1 MKIALLGYGKMGKEI
16 EKIALKRNHEVGVII
31 DNADDLETKGDQ
43 LAQCQVVFEFT
54 DKDNVIQ
61 NLKKCFEA
69 KVPVVCGTTGWNEQF
84 PEIEALCKK
93 NGNALFYSP
102 NFSIGIYIFKEI
114 NKQLAQIMQNQPDY
128 SPSIEE
134 LHHIHKKDAPSGT
147 ALLLAEEIINTLD
160 RVTKWTASV
169 EPAPDDLEIRSFRV
183 GDVVGSHSIIY
194 DSKDDF
200 IEIRHAAKK
209 RAVFANGAL
218 AAAEW
223 LIGKKGVFS
232 MKDLLNF

>member
-31 DNADDLETKGDQ
+31 DNADDWDTKGS
-43 LAQCQVVFEFT
+43 LLSQCQVAFEFT
-54 DKDNVIQ
+54 NRDNVIT
-61 NLKKCFEA
+61 NIKKCFEA
-69 KVPVVCGTTGWNEQF
+69 NVPIVCGTTGWNDQF
-84 PEIEALCKK
+84 AEIEALCKQ
-93 NGNALFYSP
+93 NGNALFYAP

-114 NKQLAQIMQNQPDY
+114 NTKLAHIMQNMSDY
-128 SPSIEE
+128 KPSIEE

-147 ALLLAEEIINTLD
+147 ALLLADEIISNID

-169 EPAPDDLEIRSFRV
+169 EPAPDELEIRSFRV

-209 RAVFANGAL
+209 RAVFASGAI

-223 LIGKKGVFS
+223 IIGKKGVFS